1 MYRSILPLV
10 QSQVSSQIKV
20 RDFSGAKVSIQP
32 SDTASWS
39 DVRTDLIAEA
49 KSALRSELE
58 AEIAGAANPD
68 EIEALRLAFNKRE
81 RSIETSVD
89 SRVHT
94 FSAILDVSYK
104 YVSHTNSNSLHHA
117 LHTSAHVANQLA
129 LWLPPAASSR
139 NRLRTSRIS
148 SSPPKP
154 RPKLETCCPRLSSA
168 RAHGCSSSAPSGGR
182 SVVLH

>member
-94 FSAILDVSYK
+94 FSAILDVSY
-104 YVSHTNSNSLHHA
+104 NF
-117 LHTSAHVANQLA
+117 LA
-129 LWLPPAASSR
+129 
-139 NRLRTSRIS
+139 
-148 SSPPKP
+148 K
-154 RPKLETCCPRLSSA
+154 
-168 RAHGCSSSAPSGGR
+168 
-182 SVVLH
+182 